1 MNSSI
6 ESTRKLYVRP
16 VVEEVQMAA
25 EEAVL
30 ATCKNNSG
38 PSGESSCRLA
48 GDVGCTSTARS

>member
-38 PSGESSCRLA
+38 PA
-48 GDVGCTSTARS
+48 GDAPCKSAGDLSCTSTARS

>member
-16 VVEEVQMAA
+16 VVEEVQMVA

-30 ATCKNNSG
+30 ATCKNNAG
-38 PSGESSCRLA
+38 ASGESSCQAA
-48 GDVGCTSTARS
+48 GDLGCTSSARS

>member
-30 ATCKNNSG
+30 ATCKNNAG
-38 PSGESSCRLA
+38 LPGQTACQTA
-48 GDVGCTSTARS
+48 GDVNCTATARS